1 MKMFLAKFYSAQKK
15 NPDLGSTFLSAIK
28 INSHMLC
35 YFLARMKEGNGNILR
50 RLNQVYRLQDPG
62 LSVNGIPEQM
72 TTSL

>member
-1 MKMFLAKFYSAQKK
+1 MKMFLAKFYPEQKK
-15 NPDLGSTFLSAIK
+15 NSDLGSTFISAIK

-35 YFLARMKEGNGNILR
+35 YFLARMKEGNILR
-50 RLNQVYRLQDPG
+50 RLNQVYRLQDPR

>member
-28 INSHMLC
+28 INFHMLC
-35 YFLARMKEGNGNILR
+35 YFLSRMKEGNILR
-50 RLNQVYRLQDPG
+50 CLNQVYRLQDPG

>member
-1 MKMFLAKFYSAQKK
+1 
-15 NPDLGSTFLSAIK
+15 
-28 INSHMLC
+28 MLC

>member
-1 MKMFLAKFYSAQKK
+1 
-15 NPDLGSTFLSAIK
+15 
-28 INSHMLC
+28 MLC
-35 YFLARMKEGNGNILR
+35 YFHARMKEGNILR

>member
-15 NPDLGSTFLSAIK
+15 NPDLGSTFLFYSIK

-35 YFLARMKEGNGNILR
+35 YFHARMKEGNILR